1 MILLRMPAPE
11 MATGYMPIYIEWK
24 VIWEMHPTGTPGQ
37 GRKLSHHNR
46 GGVEFN
52 LGNIIIGTI
61 IHLHVT

>member
-1 MILLRMPAPE
+1 
-11 MATGYMPIYIEWK
+11 
-24 VIWEMHPTGTPGQ
+24 
-37 GRKLSHHNR
+37 LSHHNR